1 MSSEE
6 ERKIKCVVWD
16 LDDTLWD
23 GVLMEHDPCLLKSG
37 VVDTIKELDDRGIL
51 QSIASKNEESSATE
65 KLKSYGL
72 SDYFLYPMINFD
84 SKSSSIKKITT
95 LLNIGTDAIAFI
107 DDQPFERDE
116 VSFSLPEVLCIDSD
130 YIHELLE
137 MPEMNPRFITD
148 DSSKRRH
155 LYLTDI
161 KRNRVE
167 ESFTGT
173 KEEFLASLHMN
184 FTILPA
190 TELDL
195 QRAEELTVRTNQLNT
210 TGYTYSYD
218 ELKGFCQS
226 ENHKLLV
233 SSLEDKYGTYGTIG
247 LSLIELNGNIW
258 TIKLLLMSCRVM
270 SRGVGNIMI
279 SYIRNEARDKG
290 VRLMAEFV
298 ENDRN
303 RMMYMTYKFA
313 HFKEYKKEEELV
325 ILENDLTKS
334 LPFPNYAKVEFT

>member
-1 MSSEE
+1 MLRMRSEE

-23 GVLMEHDPCLLKSG
+23 GVLMEHDPCLLKRG

-65 KLKSYGL
+65 KLKLYGL

-84 SKSSSIKKITT
+84 SKSSSIKKIAT

-155 LYLTDI
+155 LSIWCQAWRINMEPTE
-161 KRNRVE
+161 R
-167 ESFTGT
+167 
-173 KEEFLASLHMN
+173 LACHL
-184 FTILPA
+184 
-190 TELDL
+190 
-195 QRAEELTVRTNQLNT
+195 
-210 TGYTYSYD
+210 
-218 ELKGFCQS
+218 
-226 ENHKLLV
+226 
-233 SSLEDKYGTYGTIG
+233 
-247 LSLIELNGNIW
+247 
-258 TIKLLLMSCRVM
+258 
-270 SRGVGNIMI
+270 
-279 SYIRNEARDKG
+279 
-290 VRLMAEFV
+290 
-298 ENDRN
+298 
-303 RMMYMTYKFA
+303 
-313 HFKEYKKEEELV
+313 
-325 ILENDLTKS
+325 
-334 LPFPNYAKVEFT
+334 